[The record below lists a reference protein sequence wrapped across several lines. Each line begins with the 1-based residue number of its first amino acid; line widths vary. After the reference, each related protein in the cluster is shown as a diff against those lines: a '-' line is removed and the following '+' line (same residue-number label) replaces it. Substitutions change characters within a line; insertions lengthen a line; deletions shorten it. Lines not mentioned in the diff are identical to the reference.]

1 MEKKKQKKQQP
12 RAPKIC
18 QKSDCGVTCCI
29 YLFKYPTEYLLWSQ
43 LFDPLCMLKSIL
55 GEILKPEL
63 PSMLSLEC
71 ERVNVRY
78 SEHSDIEKSA
88 GMNG

>member
-1 MEKKKQKKQQP
+1 
-12 RAPKIC
+12 
-18 QKSDCGVTCCI
+18 
-29 YLFKYPTEYLLWSQ
+29 
-43 LFDPLCMLKSIL
+43 MLKSIL

-78 SEHSDIEKSA
+78 SEHSDIEKKCW
-88 GMNG
+88 NEWVTEQCYTKHFE

>member
-1 MEKKKQKKQQP
+1 
-12 RAPKIC
+12 
-18 QKSDCGVTCCI
+18 
-29 YLFKYPTEYLLWSQ
+29 
-43 LFDPLCMLKSIL
+43 MLKSIL

-78 SEHSDIEKSA
+78 SEHSHIEKSA